1 MERKKKRKRISSTFR
16 KANLFIQDLFIK
28 IGKVVLERKKTIN

>member
-16 KANLFIQDLFIK
+16 KAGLLK